1 MLKLLTSVIAIA
13 VKLLAREASKH
24 AKKANHLSTKWD
36 NHKAAE
42 VKAIENMQKQGAIY
56 RHSLMVDTE
65 INERHADQAS
75 ALASKLK
82 AVIE

>member
-1 MLKLLTSVIAIA
+1 MLKLLTRVIGIA
-13 VKLLAREASKH
+13 VKLLAREASKER
-24 AKKANHLSTKWD
+24 KRANHLTAKWD

-42 VKAIENMQKQGAIY
+42 QKAIANMQHQGAIY

-65 INERHADQAS
+65 ISERNADAAS

-82 AVIE
+82 GVLE